1 MGRKKKAKVPRTRA
15 LVALD
20 AQKVDYTVHTYDY
33 VERGG
38 TRASSAAL
46 GVALH
51 QVIKTLV
58 FEDDRKQPLIICQHG
73 DLEVSAK
80 GLARALGRRSVQPCD
95 PATAQRH
102 SGYQVGGTSPF
113 GTRKAMPLF
122 VEQSILDLDRIWI
135 NGGGRGLLVSLDPA
149 ALVDAFGATP
159 VAAATTRG

>member
-58 FEDDRKQPLIICQHG
+58 FEDDRKYADHLRRRPG
-73 DLEVSAK
+73 VSAK

-113 GTRKAMPLF
+113 GTSGHAPLRGA
-122 VEQSILDLDRIWI
+122 EHPRPRPHLDQRRRARAAGEPRS
-135 NGGGRGLLVSLDPA
+135 GGVRRRLQRRRS
-149 ALVDAFGATP
+149 
-159 VAAATTRG
+159 AATTRG